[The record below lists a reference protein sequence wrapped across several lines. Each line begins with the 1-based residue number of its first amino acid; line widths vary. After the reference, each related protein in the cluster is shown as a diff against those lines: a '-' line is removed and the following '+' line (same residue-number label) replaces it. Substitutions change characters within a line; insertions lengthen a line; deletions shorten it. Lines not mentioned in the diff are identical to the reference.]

1 MMMKK
6 RKGAMIF
13 SICIIL
19 GIIYMLQRPI
29 PITKELEAVV
39 YTVNDEVYETSISI
53 DGSIKNKLFT
63 EEATYVGDFKIEWY
77 PRSYYDK
84 TNAMIGWLSDDA
96 QFIRFKYAGSSSSLD
111 IKDIVIDRTMDNVE
125 IIFEDGTIISTQKEA
140 APHNAEQLLCYF
152 EYHRWSRFLNMSTNY
167 FL

>member
-1 MMMKK
+1 MMMK

-152 EYHRWSRFLNMSTNY
+152 EHHRWSRFLNMSTNY